1 MIGYLTKEQSET
13 VLLENIFGRIGC
25 NDGYN
30 TYIYPTNYVYD
41 GKYIFC
47 HSLVGSKILVMRGN
61 KRVCFQVDSVK
72 DFMNWKSVMVLGNFV
87 ELTDARDRY
96 YALKAFVSRKLNL
109 KISESVAFAAAT
121 GQTLLQKS
129 PAKIKPVIYH
139 ISVDE
144 ITGRFEKE

>member
-13 VLLENIFGRIGC
+13 VLLENVFGRIGC

-47 HSLVGSKILVMRGN
+47 HSLAGSKILVMRGN

-72 DFMNWKSVMVLGNFV
+72 DFTNWKSVMVLGNFA

-96 YALKAFVSRKLNL
+96 YAMKAFVSKKLNL
-109 KISESVAFAAAT
+109 KISESVALSAVA
-121 GQTLLQKS
+121 GQSVLQKF
-129 PAKIKPVIYH
+129 PGKIKPVIYH

-144 ITGRFEKE
+144 ITGRFENE

>member
-13 VLLENIFGRIGC
+13 VLLENVFGRIGC

-47 HSLVGSKILVMRGN
+47 HSLAGSKIDVMRGN

-72 DFMNWKSVMVLGNFV
+72 DFTNWKSVMVLGNFA

-96 YALKAFVSRKLNL
+96 YALKAFVAKKLNL
-109 KISESVAFAAAT
+109 KISESVAAAT
-121 GQTLLQKS
+121 AGQNVLQKTS
-129 PAKIKPVIYH
+129 AKIKPVIYH
-139 ISVDE
+139 ITVDE
-144 ITGRFEKE
+144 ITGRFENE

>member
-13 VLLENIFGRIGC
+13 VLLENVFGRIGC

-47 HSLVGSKILVMRGN
+47 HSLAGSKINVMRGN
-61 KRVCFQVDSVK
+61 KRVCFLVDSVK
-72 DFMNWKSVMVLGNFV
+72 DFTNWKSVMVLGNFA

-96 YALKAFVSRKLNL
+96 YALKAFVAKKLNL
-109 KISESVAFAAAT
+109 KISESVAAAAA
-121 GQTLLQKS
+121 GQNVLQET

-139 ISVDE
+139 ISIDE
-144 ITGRFEKE
+144 ITGRFENE

>member
-1 MIGYLTKEQSET
+1 
-13 VLLENIFGRIGC
+13 
-25 NDGYN
+25 
-30 TYIYPTNYVYD
+30 
-41 GKYIFC
+41 
-47 HSLVGSKILVMRGN
+47 
-61 KRVCFQVDSVK
+61 
-72 DFMNWKSVMVLGNFV
+72 MNWKSVMVLGNFV